1 MNADLPVHAAT
12 VGRPWRALREKIGI
26 EHRLHDAR
34 HFYASGLIASGCDD
48 VTVQRALGHS
58 SAAQTLSTYSHL
70 WPDASDRTRKAAGE
84 LIDLSHESG
93 ADALRTEAAKLHS
106 D

>member
-1 MNADLPVHAAT
+1 V
-12 VGRPWRALREKIGI
+12 
-26 EHRLHDAR
+26 
-34 HFYASGLIASGCDD
+34 

-70 WPDASDRTRKAAGE
+70 WPDANDRTRKAAGE
-84 LIDLSHESG
+84 LIDLALGSA
-93 ADALRTEAAKLHS
+93 ADVLRTEAGKIPS